1 VRQDVDGGVSGLAY
15 GSRTMLR
22 PEPTESRATISDR
35 ELGVAALLLLVSV
48 VLSVAF
54 LPAIM

>member
-1 VRQDVDGGVSGLAY
+1 
-15 GSRTMLR
+15 MLR
-22 PEPTESRATISDR
+22 PEPTETRATISDR
-35 ELGVAALLLLVSV
+35 ELGIAALLLLVSV